1 MAKKIEF
8 EEESDENE
16 EDDDLNYVFYAPH
29 LLYQLIKRYSDKLG
43 LDTVKEG
50 TKKPKITKWKIGKK
64 EGDYGLLGTTRDK
77 YKKEFAQRYYNR
89 EDETQPPDG
98 ITIINNLR
106 ALREVIK
113 DKKKDLYKLIKDKKI
128 LLKHD
133 KIPYTITIEK
143 LADFNKLI
151 SSPTDAL
158 NIVDRANRANRKEI
172 YNLKKNIDKKEE
184 ENEAL
189 KQQLEELNINS
200 NKEIEDLKAKNNLAK
215 DIIKQETKKYKEY
228 IENQNK
234 MLKEIGKDIENMRA
248 KGLGYIKKIYTVEE
262 ADNIIKA
269 NTEKLNGYE
278 DKNSEAYKQLLEE
291 TGYIQHLK
299 DLITK
304 QNEFEKDADKITK
317 EKEAIIKENNKII
330 EENKKRINELKDAV
344 AYKTKQWHEAEVK
357 LKHKIDEEKAKED
370 IPPPTYQP
378 SNTPPTIKDYIKN
391 KVINNKAYSLDE
403 DELMESIQKD
413 IDKNLLPKNTDI
425 KKLAE
430 TIYLQSAEYVR
441 KNMKKIK
448 KLAKL
453 TGYNNDLYN
462 KLPPEIAGEIQKY
475 IHDKALED
483 IRNKN
488 IRYILPKEMP
498 RWEKAVNK
506 GVNPMLGR
514 GAWSK

>member
-1 MAKKIEF
+1 MA
-8 EEESDENE
+8 E

-29 LLYQLIKRYSDKLG
+29 LLYQLIKNYSDKLG

-50 TKKPKITKWKIGKK
+50 PKKNKITKWKIANK
-64 EGDYGLLGTTRDK
+64 EPAHGLLGTIRDK
-77 YKKEFAQRYYNR
+77 YKQQFAQRYYNQ

-98 ITIINNLR
+98 TAIINNIR
-106 ALREVIK
+106 KLREVIK
-113 DKKKDLYKLIKDKKI
+113 DKKDDLYKLIKGKKI
-128 LLKHD
+128 ILKHD
-133 KIPYTITIEK
+133 KIPLQITIK
-143 LADFNKLI
+143 NLDDFNKLI
-151 SSPTDAL
+151 SSPLNAL
-158 NIVDRANRANRKEI
+158 NIVDRVNRANRKEI
-172 YNLKKNIDKKEE
+172 YNLKKNIDKKED
-184 ENEAL
+184 ENEEL
-189 KQQLEELNINS
+189 KKQLEELKINS
-200 NKEIEDLKAKNNLAK
+200 NKEIENLNAKNNSAK
-215 DIIKQETKKYKEY
+215 AVIKQKNKEYKEY
-228 IENQNK
+228 IEKQNK
-234 MLKEIGKDIENMRA
+234 MLIEIRKDIENMRENRQ
-248 KGLGYIKKIYTVEE
+248 GYIKKIYTVEQ

-278 DKNSEAYKQLLEE
+278 DKNSEAYNQLLEE
-291 TGYIQHLK
+291 TRYIQHLK
-299 DLITK
+299 ELITK
-304 QNEFEKDADKITK
+304 ENEHENEIDKNTK

-330 EENKKRINELKDAV
+330 EENNKRINELKDAV

-357 LKHKIDEEKAKED
+357 LKHKRDEEKAEKNT
-370 IPPPTYQP
+370 PPPTYQP

-413 IDKNLLPKNTDI
+413 IDNNILPKNIDI

-453 TGYNNDLYN
+453 TGYNDDLYN
-462 KLPPEIAGEIQKY
+462 KLPPELAGEIQKY

-483 IRNKN
+483 IRKKN